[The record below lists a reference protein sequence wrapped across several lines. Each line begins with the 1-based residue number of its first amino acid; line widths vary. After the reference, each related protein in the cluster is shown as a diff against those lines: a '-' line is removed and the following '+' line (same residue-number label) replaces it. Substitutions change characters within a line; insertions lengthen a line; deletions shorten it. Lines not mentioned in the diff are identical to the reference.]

1 MIFLYQART
10 TNGEIKTGTIEAPS
24 REAAAELLRR
34 QGLFV
39 TQLKQPREKLT
50 KKIHLFEG
58 VSAMDLALFARQLS
72 VMFKANVSLVESLR
86 TIASQT
92 NNASFK
98 EKIFKIS
105 QNVEDGATLS
115 AAFAKYPDI
124 FSTFF
129 VAMVRAGEVSGNLAE
144 QLAYLSEYLE
154 KQCQLAGKIKAAMIY
169 PAVIVIVMIAVLF
182 LLSYFVMPN
191 LTSMFSESAAELP
204 TITKIVI
211 GVSDTLRGPGGLII
225 ILAIVALVVLGY
237 RYANTKSGKSAIDHL
252 ILQIPGLRKTFGMI
266 YLDRFADN
274 LSTLIV
280 GGIPIAQALEITAEI
295 VGNTV
300 YREIILKTVDGVR
313 KGQTISSILFKYPDL
328 FPPTFCQMILVG
340 EKTGS
345 LDKSLLTM
353 VSFYEKETD
362 RAIDSLLTL
371 LEPAL
376 IVVLGLVVGGVVAA
390 VMLPIYQSMGNIG

>member
-1 MIFLYQART
+1 MIFSYQARRAD
-10 TNGEIKTGTIEAPS
+10 GEIKTGTIEAPS

-39 TQLKQPREKLT
+39 TQLKQPRQKLT
-50 KKIHLFEG
+50 KKFHFFEG
-58 VSAMDLALFARQLS
+58 VSGMDLALFARQLS
-72 VMFKANVSLVESLR
+72 VMFKANVSLVESLH

-92 NNASFK
+92 SKASFK

-105 QNVEDGATLS
+105 QEVEGGATLS

-124 FSTFF
+124 FSPFF
-129 VAMVRAGEVSGNLAE
+129 VAMIKAGEVSGNLAE
-144 QLAYLSEYLE
+144 QLSYLAEYLE
-154 KQCQLAGKIKAAMIY
+154 KQCQLTGKIKAAMIY
-169 PAVIVIVMIAVLF
+169 PAMIVIVMIAVLF
-182 LLSYFVMPN
+182 LMSYFVIPN
-191 LTSMFSESAAELP
+191 LTSMISESGGELP

-211 GVSDTLRGPGGLII
+211 GVSNILRGPGGLII
-225 ILAIVALVVLGY
+225 ILAIVALIVLGY
-237 RYANTKSGKSAIDHL
+237 RYASSKSGKSAIDHF
-252 ILQIPGLRKTFGMI
+252 ILQIPGLRKTFSMI

-280 GGIPIAQALEITAEI
+280 GGIPITQALEITAEI

-313 KGQTISSILFKYPDL
+313 KGQTISSILFNYPDL

-362 RAIDSLLTL
+362 RAIDSLLSL
-371 LEPAL
+371 LEPVL
-376 IVVLGLVVGGVVAA
+376 IIVLGVVVGGVVAS
-390 VMLPIYQSMGNIG
+390 VMLPMYSSMGSM